1 MRNNALWSRGFT
13 PRPAGGSSQDGLN
26 SVASIRPGKVVG
38 RSADTFFH
46 HGSRRMEEAMLYR
59 VIALFGAILGAGWT
73 LHWALARGLHLMGY

>member
-1 MRNNALWSRGFT
+1 MRNNAHVEPGLHAPASRWVV
-13 PRPAGGSSQDGLN
+13 AGRLN
-26 SVASIRPGKVVG
+26 SVAAIRPNKVA
-38 RSADTFFH
+38 RRFADTFFH